1 MLTVLIQQR
10 VNKEKGHQK
19 TFGGT
24 GYVYKVDYSDDGLEA
39 QSVKNSPAV
48 QETWIQSLVWEGPL
62 EKGEGTHSSILVQ
75 EFHGLYRVGHD

>member
-1 MLTVLIQQR
+1 MLTVIIQQR

-19 TFGGT
+19 TFGGN

-48 QETWIQSLVWEGPL
+48 QETWIQSLVWEDPL
-62 EKGEGTHSSILVQ
+62 EQSMATHSSILAQ
-75 EFHGLYRVGHD
+75 RIPKDRGAW